1 MMRGASRAIRSAR
14 LTWQRLLK
22 DERGSVLAF
31 FVAIPVVA
39 GTVAVGVETGQLYR
53 TKRQMQGAA
62 DAAALAGAIDRMAG
76 KDNATIAATA
86 RYEAQ
91 RNGFSNGAGGVTV
104 TVNAPPTSGSNVSAT
119 GAVEVIVTKSTS
131 FALAKVLSSSLGNA
145 FTLTSRSVAA
155 QSTVTSTSN
164 QEVTTT
170 TTTSTSSKDGCL
182 VALTTAA
189 EQGVSFTSFNNFT
202 SDCYIYSNGTSTGTS
217 SSTASVYMANFNN
230 ATMKSVYTRGS
241 FTTES
246 YNHVYLT
253 NAAQQNQATAIVD
266 PYASLP
272 TPAPGACS
280 YTNFNQSSASS
291 LTVSPGTYCGGM
303 TISSINNVYFTPGI
317 YYVANGDLYI
327 TSVNNVTCPTC
338 TTNNGVAIVLTQ
350 TTGNNSDI
358 GGVRVSS
365 DNNISLNA
373 SSASQTSPPL
383 YAGVLF
389 YQDRRVPNGTMS
401 STSKIFTISSLN
413 TVTLTGAIYFP
424 NNRIDIASINN
435 ASLANN
441 GCTVWIGRYIKFS
454 SYNNNYVAGCASIG
468 VTPPGIITTTTT
480 TSTSTQAVTSS
491 SNRGRVLE

>member
-31 FVAIPVVA
+31 FVAIPVIA

-91 RNGFSNGAGGVTV
+91 RNGFQNGVSGVTV

-164 QEVTTT
+164 QQVTTS

-189 EQGVSFTSFNNFT
+189 DTRSRSWNRRATSLALVSGAMRGDSG
-202 SDCYIYSNGTSTGTS
+202 SRMSPTGFSGS
-217 SSTASVYMANFNN
+217 S
-230 ATMKSVYTRGS
+230 
-241 FTTES
+241 
-246 YNHVYLT
+246 
-253 NAAQQNQATAIVD
+253 
-266 PYASLP
+266 
-272 TPAPGACS
+272 
-280 YTNFNQSSASS
+280 
-291 LTVSPGTYCGGM
+291 VSR
-303 TISSINNVYFTPGI
+303 
-317 YYVANGDLYI
+317 
-327 TSVNNVTCPTC
+327 
-338 TTNNGVAIVLTQ
+338 
-350 TTGNNSDI
+350 
-358 GGVRVSS
+358 RVSG
-365 DNNISLNA
+365 
-373 SSASQTSPPL
+373 T
-383 YAGVLF
+383 
-389 YQDRRVPNGTMS
+389 VP
-401 STSKIFTISSLN
+401 
-413 TVTLTGAIYFP
+413 
-424 NNRIDIASINN
+424 
-435 ASLANN
+435 
-441 GCTVWIGRYIKFS
+441 RY
-454 SYNNNYVAGCASIG
+454 
-468 VTPPGIITTTTT
+468 
-480 TSTSTQAVTSS
+480 
-491 SNRGRVLE
+491 

>member
-1 MMRGASRAIRSAR
+1 MMRGASRAFRSAR

-62 DAAALAGAIDRMAG
+62 DAAALAGAIDKVNG
-76 KDNATIAATA
+76 GTNTSATA
-86 RYEAQ
+86 AALYEAQ
-91 RNGFSNGAGGVTV
+91 RNGFQNGVGGVTV
-104 TVNAPPTSGSNVSAT
+104 AVNAPPTSGSNVST
-119 GAVEVIVTKSTS
+119 QNAVEVIVTKPSK
-131 FALAKVLSSSLGNA
+131 FALASVLSSALGNS
-145 FTLTSRSVAA
+145 FTMTSRSVAA
-155 QSTVTSTSN
+155 QTTVTSN
-164 QEVTTT
+164 Q
-170 TTTSTSSKDGCL
+170 TTSMTTSVSSLDGCL

-202 SDCYIYSNGTSTGTS
+202 SDCVIYSNGSSTGTT
-217 SSTASVYMANFNN
+217 SSTASVYMSGFNN
-230 ATMKSVYTRGS
+230 ATMKSVYARGS
-241 FTTES
+241 FTAAS
-246 YNHVYLT
+246 YNNVNLT
-253 NAAQQNQATAIVD
+253 TAAEQNQTTAIVD

-272 TPAPGACS
+272 TPSPGTCS
-280 YTNFNQSSASS
+280 HTNFSRSSMSA
-291 LTVSPGTYCGGM
+291 LTLSPGTYCGGLSV
-303 TISSINNVYFTPGI
+303 SSINNVYFTPGI

-338 TTNNGVAIVLTQ
+338 TANNGVAIVLTQ

-358 GGVRVSS
+358 GGVRISS

-373 SSASQTSPPL
+373 SAANQASPPL

-424 NNRIDIASINN
+424 NNRIDISSINN
-435 ASLANN
+435 ASLSNN

-454 SYNNNYVAGCASIG
+454 SYNNNYVAGCAAIG
-468 VTPPGIITTTTT
+468 VTPPGVITTTTT
-480 TSTSTQAVTSS
+480 TVSNPVTTTT
-491 SNRGRVLE
+491 GKVLE

>member
-1 MMRGASRAIRSAR
+1 
-14 LTWQRLLK
+14 
-22 DERGSVLAF
+22 
-31 FVAIPVVA
+31 
-39 GTVAVGVETGQLYR
+39 
-53 TKRQMQGAA
+53 
-62 DAAALAGAIDRMAG
+62 
-76 KDNATIAATA
+76 
-86 RYEAQ
+86 
-91 RNGFSNGAGGVTV
+91 
-104 TVNAPPTSGSNVSAT
+104 
-119 GAVEVIVTKSTS
+119 
-131 FALAKVLSSSLGNA
+131 
-145 FTLTSRSVAA
+145 
-155 QSTVTSTSN
+155 
-164 QEVTTT
+164 
-170 TTTSTSSKDGCL
+170 
-182 VALTTAA
+182 
-189 EQGVSFTSFNNFT
+189 
-202 SDCYIYSNGTSTGTS
+202 
-217 SSTASVYMANFNN
+217 
-230 ATMKSVYTRGS
+230 MKSVYTRGS
-241 FTTES
+241 FTTAS
-246 YNHVYLT
+246 YNHVNLT
-253 NAAQQNQATAIVD
+253 NTAQQNQATSIVD

-272 TPAPGACS
+272 TPSPGTCS
-280 YTNFNQSSASS
+280 FTNFSQSSASS

-303 TISSINNVYFTPGI
+303 SISSSNNVYFTPGI

-327 TSVNNVTCPTC
+327 SSVNNVTCPTC

-358 GGVRVSS
+358 GGVRISS

-480 TSTSTQAVTSS
+480 TSTSTST
-491 SNRGRVLE
+491 SNRGKVLE

>member
-1 MMRGASRAIRSAR
+1 MMRGASRALRSAR
-14 LTWQRLLK
+14 LTCQRLLK
-22 DERGSVLAF
+22 DERGAVLAF

-62 DAAALAGAIDRMAG
+62 DAAALAGTVDKMNG
-76 KDNATIAATA
+76 GTGFTATA
-86 RYEAQ
+86 LYEAQ
-91 RNGFSNGAGGVTV
+91 RNGFQNGVNGVTV
-104 TVNAPPTSGSNVSAT
+104 TAVSPPTSGAYAGNSS
-119 GAVEVIVTKSTS
+119 AVEVSITKTNNKYS
-131 FALAKVLSSSLGNA
+131 LATVLSSTLGNA
-145 FTLTSRSVAA
+145 FSMSSRSVAA
-155 QSTVTSTSN
+155 STTNTTYQN
-164 QEVTTT
+164 QTVT
-170 TTTSTSSKDGCL
+170 TTTSTSTLDGCL

-202 SDCYIYSNGTSTGTS
+202 SDCVIYSNGTSTGTT

-241 FTTES
+241 FTYTS

-253 NAAQQNQATAIVD
+253 NTAQTSQATAIVD

-272 TPAPGACS
+272 TPSPGACS
-280 YTNFNQSSASS
+280 YTNFNRSSTSS
-291 LTVSPGTYCGGM
+291 LTLSPGTYCGGLQ
-303 TISSINNVYFTPGI
+303 ISSINNVYFTPGI

-338 TTNNGVAIVLTQ
+338 TANNGISFVLTQ

-358 GGVRVSS
+358 GGVRISS
-365 DNNISLNA
+365 DNNITLNA
-373 SSASQTSPPL
+373 PSASQTSPPL

-389 YQDRRVPNGTMS
+389 YQDRRATTGTMS

-424 NNRIDIASINN
+424 NNRIDISSINN

-454 SYNNNYVAGCASIG
+454 SYNNNYVAGCSAIG

-480 TSTSTQAVTSS
+480 SQVVSTPVTTT
-491 SNRGRVLE
+491 RGKVLE